1 MNNKDKCN
9 KDKCN
14 IEKCNRKVKIFKHGL
29 CASHVAQLYRHGH
42 VPNHAVRP
50 KRVFNKY
57 FEGKKK

>member
-1 MNNKDKCN
+1 MNN